1 MRERQTGCI
10 ANISSAA
17 GLFATP
23 TQIPYSASK
32 WAVECMGEALAHE
45 LKPFGVRVV
54 NIEPGV
60 VATKIFENSAA
71 RSHFDKSSPYATTMR
86 RIGRIFAAGLK
97 KPTTPETVAEKI
109 LEAISAEAY
118 RFRWP
123 VGADAQHF
131 FEARATTAAE
141 EWIELAEQTDEDEYN
156 EGFREL
162 FGLKI

>member
-1 MRERQTGCI
+1 MTIAVITGASTGVGEQRQIFETNYFGTVRCIQAVVGSMRERQTGCI

-32 WAVECMGEALAHE
+32 WAVECMSEALAHE
-45 LKPFGVRVV
+45 LRPFGVRVV

-71 RSHFDKSSPYATTMR
+71 RSHFDKSSPSATT
-86 RIGRIFAAGLK
+86 
-97 KPTTPETVAEKI
+97 
-109 LEAISAEAY
+109 
-118 RFRWP
+118 
-123 VGADAQHF
+123 
-131 FEARATTAAE
+131 
-141 EWIELAEQTDEDEYN
+141 EWIELAEQTDEDEYD